1 MWRFSTEASMKMTK
15 LGIMRGGLA
24 AVAMAAAC
32 AGFAQAQ
39 TFPAKSIRMIF
50 PFPPGGPTDLLG
62 RAIAQKMSD
71 QMGQQVVADNR
82 PGAGGNL
89 GLRFLFKKYFEFI

>member
-1 MWRFSTEASMKMTK
+1 MKMTK

-39 TFPAKSIRMIF
+39 TYPAKSIRMIF

-71 QMGQQVVADNR
+71 QMGQQVVADNPVPAATSVLSWR
-82 PGAGGNL
+82 LNRRLMATPSC
-89 GLRFLFKKYFEFI
+89 